1 MLYEYRCSEY
11 SRKIWKS
18 RNPILSKRNG
28 CDNRG
33 SERWRGG
40 ENLGVDV
47 SHSFHFEGMNRL
59 MCPPHVG
66 THIYWNRLV
75 THYSHHSY
83 FLSDKPTSSCL
94 FPSVCSYTVWYHN
107 SSCPSFVCSFS
118 EVALWICIG
127 VQQSKLYVFFDGVT
141 VKRSARVLL
150 GGHIRIAVASSWRRL
165 SLDWSKGTRDLV
177 SASQSPK

>member
-1 MLYEYRCSEY
+1 MQQSWIRKVKGRRKPWSRCLPFFPFWRHES
-11 SRKIWKS
+11 SHVS
-18 RNPILSKRNG
+18 TA
-28 CDNRG
+28 RG
-33 SERWRGG
+33 
-40 ENLGVDV
+40 
-47 SHSFHFEGMNRL
+47 
-59 MCPPHVG
+59 
-66 THIYWNRLV
+66 
-75 THYSHHSY
+75 YSHILKQISYTLLHSC
-83 FLSDKPTSSCL
+83 FLSDKPTSFCL
-94 FPSVCSYTVWYHN
+94 FHSVRSYTVWYHN

-141 VKRSARVLL
+141 VKRSARVIL